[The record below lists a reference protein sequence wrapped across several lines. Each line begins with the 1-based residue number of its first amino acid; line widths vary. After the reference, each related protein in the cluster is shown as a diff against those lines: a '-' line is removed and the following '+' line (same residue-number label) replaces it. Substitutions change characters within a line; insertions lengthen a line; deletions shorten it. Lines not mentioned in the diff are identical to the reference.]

1 MEVMGL
7 GGDLDCPEA
16 GGWIGTEITSCSPGM
31 QQTFPDGKLWAGGFS
46 FGFSAGV
53 LLLGVFL
60 KLGMIPF
67 GRI

>member
-1 MEVMGL
+1 
-7 GGDLDCPEA
+7 
-16 GGWIGTEITSCSPGM
+16 M